1 MLSWTFYFTANQTV
15 KCYFS
20 AVKCS
25 SSQSNWRSPLTSK
38 KWHLDTSVT
47 DVPLHCITQCCWIY
61 MNEIAWKLN
70 DRTNLLCAHLSCF
83 TPPSAAI
90 TYRYGHT
97 CEGDQMVS
105 TVWWFCFYFQ
115 WLQYYTGTGYTF
127 RETAASLVEEQC
139 MIGPVILSGHRANT
153 VGRRHDEVKFYCLGI
168 TVMILYLVPSWAFA
182 ITSQPPLPLMPFP
195 FLPLPSDPHSH
206 PKWPVVKVSWSPV
219 NEEVDL
225 LARQQ
230 WKRWGGEEWN
240 PQKPASKHSY

>member
-1 MLSWTFYFTANQTV
+1 MCPFVLFHTTLCSNHIQIWTHLWRRSNGFNSLMV
-15 KCYFS
+15 LLLFS
-20 AVKCS
+20 V
-25 SSQSNWRSPLTSK
+25 
-38 KWHLDTSVT
+38 
-47 DVPLHCITQCCWIY
+47 
-61 MNEIAWKLN
+61 
-70 DRTNLLCAHLSCF
+70 
-83 TPPSAAI
+83 AAI
-90 TYRYGHT
+90 LHRYRLHIQRNCSFISGGTVYDWT
-97 CEGDQMVS
+97 C
-105 TVWWFCFYFQ
+105 
-115 WLQYYTGTGYTF
+115 YT
-127 RETAASLVEEQC
+127 
-139 MIGPVILSGHRANT
+139 PWHRANT

-230 WKRWGGEEWN
+230 WKRWGGEKWN

>member
-1 MLSWTFYFTANQTV
+1 MCPFVLFHTTFCSNHIPIWTHLWRR
-15 KCYFS
+15 
-20 AVKCS
+20 
-25 SSQSNWRSPLTSK
+25 SNGFNSLM
-38 KWHLDTSVT
+38 V
-47 DVPLHCITQCCWIY
+47 
-61 MNEIAWKLN
+61 
-70 DRTNLLCAHLSCF
+70 LLLF
-83 TPPSAAI
+83 
-90 TYRYGHT
+90 
-97 CEGDQMVS
+97 
-105 TVWWFCFYFQ
+105 FFQ

-139 MIGPVILSGHRANT
+139 MIGPVILSGHRATT

-168 TVMILYLVPSWAFA
+168 TVMILYFVPSCAFA